1 MDKIFFIAVAFFIL
15 GFTACNSRY
24 TPKAT
29 GYPALTLPQ
38 KVYLTSAVREMPYT
52 FDIPSYAIVDK
63 NVAYMGVDQQKTGW
77 MNLQFPTLNATLY
90 ISYNAIQKNQL
101 DILVRDAYNFANNH
115 SNKASFIEDS
125 AFEKLTPLN
134 GKGTL
139 LCTLDLAVQ
148 QNKLEE
154 VKELIEACTGLWMEA
169 STNQEFIVTGDS
181 LRVNFNIINRTS
193 IPVRLNR
200 VQLDSS
206 HYLTVPDSAKSKW
219 YDDYLER
226 EMREQAYFVDSTFP
240 FFMVLIIQAPL
251 TSFQW
256 W

>member
-77 MNLQFPTLNATLY
+77 INLQFPTLNATLY

-125 AFEKLTPLN
+125 AFENPIGLQGVFFHLGGDVASPYQFFITDSSRHFLRGALYFDTTPN
-134 GKGTL
+134 
-139 LCTLDLAVQ
+139 A
-148 QNKLEE
+148 
-154 VKELIEACTGLWMEA
+154 
-169 STNQEFIVTGDS
+169 DS
-181 LRVNFNIINRTS
+181 LA
-193 IPVRLNR
+193 PVIDFLYQDLK
-200 VQLDSS
+200 QLV
-206 HYLTVPDSAKSKW
+206 HTFHWKS
-219 YDDYLER
+219 
-226 EMREQAYFVDSTFP
+226 
-240 FFMVLIIQAPL
+240 
-251 TSFQW
+251 
-256 W
+256 

>member
-29 GYPALTLPQ
+29 GYPAITLPQ
-38 KVYLTSAVREMPYT
+38 KVYLTSAVREMPYI

-125 AFEKLTPLN
+125 AFENPIGLQGVFFHLGGDVASPYQFFITDSSRHFLRGALYFDTTPN
-134 GKGTL
+134 
-139 LCTLDLAVQ
+139 A
-148 QNKLEE
+148 
-154 VKELIEACTGLWMEA
+154 
-169 STNQEFIVTGDS
+169 DS
-181 LRVNFNIINRTS
+181 LA
-193 IPVRLNR
+193 PVIDFLYQDLKQL
-200 VQLDSS
+200 VQTF
-206 HYLTVPDSAKSKW
+206 HWKS
-219 YDDYLER
+219 
-226 EMREQAYFVDSTFP
+226 
-240 FFMVLIIQAPL
+240 
-251 TSFQW
+251 
-256 W
+256 